1 MAASLPGRLADGTPV
16 RAFAEVDST
25 MRLAREAFAAGETG
39 PLWIVG
45 AIQTAGRG
53 RAGRAWSS
61 EAGNFAGTLLLTL
74 DAAPALLGTLSLVV
88 AVAVAETL
96 EEAGVPG
103 LSLKWPNDVLAGG
116 AKIAG
121 ILIETAG
128 AGGPAGATRAAI
140 GIGINLAHHPEGIA
154 YPVTD
159 AASETGRAPAVAD
172 VLAALSARLRARIAE
187 WEHEGFAPARARWL
201 ALGPQAGAMLTGS
214 GPAGPVTGSY
224 DGLDPDGALRLATPS
239 GIVRITAGDVIPAQE
254 T

>member
-1 MAASLPGRLADGTPV
+1 M

-25 MRLAREAFAAGETG
+25 MRHAREAFAAGETG

-74 DAAPALLGTLSLVV
+74 EAAPALLGTLSLVV
-88 AVAVAETL
+88 AVAVADTL
-96 EEAGVPG
+96 EEAGVSG

-128 AGGPAGATRAAI
+128 TSGGAPGRSGATRAAI
-140 GIGINLAHHPEGIA
+140 GIGINLAHHPAGIA

-159 AASETGRAPAVAD
+159 AAAETGRAPAVAD
-172 VLAALSARLRARIAE
+172 VLAALSARLRARIGE
-187 WEHEGFAPARARWL
+187 WEREGFAPARARWL
-201 ALGPQAGAMLTGS
+201 ALGPQSGAMLTGN
-214 GPAGPVTGSY
+214 GPAGSVTGSY